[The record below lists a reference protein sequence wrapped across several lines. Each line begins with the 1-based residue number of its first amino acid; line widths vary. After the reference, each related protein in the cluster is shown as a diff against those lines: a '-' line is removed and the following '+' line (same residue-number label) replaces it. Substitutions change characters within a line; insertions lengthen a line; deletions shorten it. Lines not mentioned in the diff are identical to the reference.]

1 MRHRSLQAISAAV
14 LASLAFAASAQA
26 QTSSERRDF
35 CPDRPGKGS
44 PSCVVDVG
52 VFQAELGAFDASF
65 RRSGPGSTEAYAVG
79 DIQVRLGLT
88 QMMEGQILW
97 TPYTQIRD
105 RAEGQTVRTE
115 GVGDLTFAVRRS
127 LKNPDGSGFSL
138 ALQPFVSAPTGK
150 SGIGAGGWQGGL
162 IAPMSIP
169 LGGDLS
175 LGLAPEIDLL
185 ADSDGHGTHW
195 GWAGAAGLSKPFGPV
210 TLGLELWAAVD
221 DDPAER
227 ITQASLDLTIAWAPA
242 GHEDLQFDAGLY
254 GGLTKETP
262 DLAVGIG
269 LSRRF

>member
-1 MRHRSLQAISAAV
+1 MRHRLSHVISAGVVASFA
-14 LASLAFAASAQA
+14 LAAAAQA

-65 RRSGPGSTEAYAVG
+65 QRSGPGSSDTYSVG
-79 DIQVRLGLT
+79 DIEVRLGLT
-88 QMMEGQILW
+88 PMMEGQILW

-105 RAEGQTVRTE
+105 RSDGRTTRTE
-115 GVGDLTFAVRRS
+115 GVGDLTFALRRS

-162 IAPMSIP
+162 IAPVSIP
-169 LGGDLS
+169 LAGDLS

-195 GWAGAAGLSKPFGPV
+195 GWAGAAGVSKPVGPV

-227 ITQASLDLTIAWAPA
+227 VTQASVDLTAAWTPA

>member
-1 MRHRSLQAISAAV
+1 MPHRLPQAISLAV
-14 LASLAFAASAQA
+14 LASLALAAAAQA

-44 PSCVVDVG
+44 PSCIVDVG
-52 VFQAELGAFDASF
+52 VLQAELGAVDASF
-65 RRSGPGSTEAYAVG
+65 RRSGPGSTDTYSVG
-79 DIQVRLGLT
+79 DMQVRFGLT
-88 QMMEGQILW
+88 PMMEGQILW

-105 RAEGQTVRTE
+105 RFKGQTTRTE
-115 GVGDLTFAVRRS
+115 GVGDLTFVLRRS
-127 LKNPDGSGFSL
+127 LKNPDGSGFSV

-162 IAPMSIP
+162 IAPVSVP

-175 LGLAPEIDLL
+175 LGLAPEIDVL

-195 GWAGAAGLSKPFGPV
+195 GWAGAAGLSKPVGPV

-227 ITQASLDLTIAWAPA
+227 VTQASIDLTIAWAPA
-242 GHEDLQFDAGLY
+242 GHENLQFDAGLY

>member
-1 MRHRSLQAISAAV
+1 MRHRLSQVISAGVVASFA
-14 LASLAFAASAQA
+14 LAAAAQA

-65 RRSGPGSTEAYAVG
+65 QRSGPGSSDTYSVG
-79 DIQVRLGLT
+79 DIEVRLGLT
-88 QMMEGQILW
+88 PMMEGQILW

-105 RAEGQTVRTE
+105 RSDGRTTRAE
-115 GVGDLTFAVRRS
+115 GVGDLTFALRRS

-138 ALQPFVSAPTGK
+138 ALQPFVAAPTGK
-150 SGIGAGGWQGGL
+150 SGIGAGAWQGGL
-162 IAPMSIP
+162 IAPVSIP
-169 LGGDLS
+169 LAGDLS

-195 GWAGAAGLSKPFGPV
+195 GWAGAAGVSKPLGPV

-227 ITQASLDLTIAWAPA
+227 ITQASVDLTVAWTPA